1 MKKPKCKGE
10 CCKVVV
16 ISPDKEGF
24 YMNVQMAFNLFL
36 VDHESYCSEQSIVY
50 YRFNVQKFVDFLS
63 DQLGSAPDLIECDVI
78 SRELV
83 LAYLSQLRG
92 TGCKILL
99 SILISEQ
106 QRCF

>member
-1 MKKPKCKGE
+1 
-10 CCKVVV
+10 
-16 ISPDKEGF
+16 
-24 YMNVQMAFNLFL
+24 MNVQMAFNLFL

-63 DQLGSAPDLIECDVI
+63 DRIGSASDLIECDVI

-92 TGCKILL
+92 TGCKKVTDVMADNNHCA
-99 SILISEQ
+99 
-106 QRCF
+106 RCIFPCALPGRGY